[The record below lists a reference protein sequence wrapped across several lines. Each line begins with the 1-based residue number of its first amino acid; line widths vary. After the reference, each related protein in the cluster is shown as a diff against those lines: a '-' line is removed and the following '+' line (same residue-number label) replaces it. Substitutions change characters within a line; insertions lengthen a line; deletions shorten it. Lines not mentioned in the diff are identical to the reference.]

1 MVNMFRQ
8 KLTTPAI
15 GLRLMT
21 WSWRLLIAALAAM
34 VLLVGLGRLLFSSLP
49 ILQPELARILSDR
62 LRADLQ
68 VESMSAQ
75 WRDGEPLLS
84 LQGLSLKGK
93 DASVTGFSINQLDMV
108 LNLRESLLNWNVVF
122 TSLVING
129 VNIELVQGDG
139 ASWTLAGI
147 DRIAG
152 SSLPDRQHQRGA
164 LLDWLAL
171 QQSVDI
177 NDIHLHLGKIDGSRT
192 DIAGRSLQVLTAGNQ
207 KALSARLEV
216 GSGFV
221 ALEGRGVIS
230 QGTFFGWNGRIEADN
245 LDVEQLC
252 LLWGGCRDNVTAVQ
266 VRLDS
271 QWRYDRRRWQLAGQV
286 ALPQVVYRDHEGV
299 TRTLSAQTE
308 LFMQGAMAD
317 APDVQVWL
325 NDLTLANHLPDG
337 TTSDWHS
344 SWYLSGV
351 QQNNLAL
358 TVATNVFDLA
368 ASKRWLLDSGLLPKG
383 AAGLV
388 HTLNPRGQ
396 LNKLAVRFDPAR
408 QPFDFDLSAELDN
421 VSVDAWRG
429 APLGGNVSGPLRMSL
444 LQGYLDLN
452 ARDFQLGFPKLFR
465 DTWTFNTAVAR
476 LYWDVVDGYYI
487 LRSDNLALTGAE
499 GDLKGKLRLDVP
511 LHPDDSLDM
520 ALTVGLSQGDASFTG
535 KYLPAGLP
543 MDPGL
548 THWLDT
554 AIRQADIAG
563 GFIYNGALV
572 KGRDP
577 IRKTDSRWG
586 LYFDVGNGQLDYAP
600 EWPGITDLNAKVLV
614 NNDRVQVL
622 GRSARSAGAEL
633 TNITATVPLRGGSVL
648 NVATQLNAGGDTLQQ
663 FLTQTPINNW
673 LGGAA
678 KSWRLTGKPGSLTG
692 SLGLSLPLADLERTK
707 VDMHSN
713 VRSLGFALPDK
724 GIEISNI
731 NGDLS
736 YNSDSGLFGRQLS
749 GKMFGHTSQFGIQTT
764 VVNRL
769 PVSTDINWA
778 GRISM
783 ATLQRWLKQDWLSLL
798 RGETDYQG
806 RLSIGLKNHT
816 TVLKINSQ
824 LSGIATDLPAPLHKV
839 SERPQTL
846 DLTLQ
851 QTQKDGLLKVKLPGL
866 GQLALG
872 LTPEFAPSS
881 ARITLGDEKA
891 KADNLP
897 GKGRVVVSGS
907 LPRLEI
913 DPWQAFLQ
921 QHTSLTADQKLPMS
935 WPELED
941 VSIGSLHWGQY
952 RWPDVSV
959 SLQPALRPTES
970 GAQQHGVTLQVKS
983 DTLQGEFWRPTQ
995 PGTPWQ
1001 LSVDHAYL
1009 PAVAGQGKG
1018 KALAHIDPQ
1027 TLPDI
1032 DVQVNKLQ
1040 LGAQPPVGVAF
1051 TMRQTQDGVRIDN
1064 LVGDLADMRLTGLAD
1079 WVQVDGEQ
1087 HSWLQ
1092 SRVNGPDIS
1101 QLLQLFNVEGVLE
1114 SRESDI
1120 AASLNWVGSP
1130 YDFDLANLKGRL
1142 DLLLKKGTLN
1152 MAGSGSSEA
1161 LKLFGIL
1168 NVESLARRITLDF
1181 SDLFSSGISF
1191 DQMQASLAF
1200 NRGLITFDEPMII
1213 EGPSSNFKLDGTID
1227 LNREQLDLS
1236 LVVTLP
1242 LTSNLP
1248 ILSVLLGTAPQVA
1261 GMIYIAD
1268 KLVGKQVA
1276 QLTSIRYRIEGSLAD
1291 PKMTLDKLFTNQPR
1305 KS

>member
-1 MVNMFRQ
+1 MVMQ
-8 KLTTPAI
+8 KHTPPAI

-49 ILQPELARILSDR
+49 LLQPELARILSDR

-68 VESMSAQ
+68 IESMSVQ
-75 WRDGEPLLS
+75 WHDGEPLLS

-108 LNLRESLLNWNVVF
+108 LNLRESLLNRNVVF

-177 NDIHLHLGKIDGSRT
+177 NDVHLRLGKIDGSRS

-230 QGTFFGWNGRIEADN
+230 QGTFFGWHGRVQADN
-245 LDVEQLC
+245 LDAEQLC
-252 LLWGGCRDNVTAVQ
+252 PLWGGCRDNVTAVQ

-271 QWRYDRRRWQLAGQV
+271 QWRYDRSRWQLAGQV

-299 TRTLSAQTE
+299 TRTLSAQTD
-308 LFMQGAMAD
+308 LFIQGAMD
-317 APDVQVWL
+317 DEPDVQVWL

-337 TTSDWHS
+337 TPSTWHS

-383 AAGLV
+383 AAGLM
-388 HTLNPRGQ
+388 HTLNPSGQ
-396 LNKLAVRFDPAR
+396 LNKLAVRFDPSR

-429 APLGGNVSGPLRMSL
+429 APLGRNVSGPLRMSL

-465 DTWTFNTAVAR
+465 DTWTFNTAKAR

-487 LRSDNLALTGAE
+487 LRSDNLALSGAE
-499 GDLKGKLRLDVP
+499 GELKGKLRLDVP

-535 KYLPAGLP
+535 KYLPTFLP
-543 MDPGL
+543 MEPGL

-600 EWPGITDLNAKVLV
+600 QWPGITDLNARVLV
-614 NNDRVQVL
+614 NNDRVKVL
-622 GRSARSAGAEL
+622 GHSARSAGAEL
-633 TNITATVPLRGGSVL
+633 TNITATVPLKGGSVL

-692 SLGLSLPLADLERTK
+692 SLGLSLPLNDLERTK
-707 VDMHSN
+707 VDLRTK
-713 VRSLGFALPDK
+713 VRSIGFALPDK
-724 GIEISNI
+724 DIEISTI

-783 ATLQRWLKQDWLSLL
+783 ATLQRWLKHDWLNLL
-798 RGETDYQG
+798 HGETDYQG

-816 TVLKINSQ
+816 SVLQINSQ
-824 LSGIATDLPAPLHKV
+824 LSGIATDLPAPLRKV
-839 SERPQTL
+839 SERPQAL
-846 DLTLQ
+846 DLTLR
-851 QTQKDGLLKVKLPGL
+851 QTPKDGLLNVKLSGL

-881 ARITLGDEKA
+881 ARITLGAEAA
-891 KADNLP
+891 KAQNLP

-921 QHTSLTADQKLPMS
+921 QHSSLSGDPQAQVS
-935 WPELED
+935 WPEIKD
-941 VSIGSLHWGQY
+941 VKIGSLHWGQY
-952 RWPDVSV
+952 RWPEVSV
-959 SLQPALRPTES
+959 SLQPALRPAES
-970 GAQQHGVTLQVKS
+970 GAQHNGVTLQVKS
-983 DTLQGEFWRPTQ
+983 DTLQGELWRPTH
-995 PGTPWQ
+995 PGAPWQ
-1001 LSVDHAYL
+1001 LSVDHAHL
-1009 PAVAGQGKG
+1009 PEVAGQGEG
-1018 KALAHIDPQ
+1018 KALAHVDPQ

-1032 DVQVNKLQ
+1032 DVHVNKLQ
-1040 LGAQPPVGVAF
+1040 LGAQPPVGIAF
-1051 TMRQTQDGVRIDN
+1051 SMRRTQDGVRIDN
-1064 LVGDLADMRLTGLAD
+1064 LAGDLVDMRLTGLAD

-1092 SRVNGPDIS
+1092 SRVNGPNIS

-1114 SRESDI
+1114 TRESDI
-1120 AASLNWVGSP
+1120 TASLNWAGPP
-1130 YDFDLANLKGRL
+1130 YDVDLANLKGRL

-1200 NRGLITFDEPMII
+1200 NRGVITFDEPMII

-1276 QLTSIRYRIEGSLAD
+1276 QLTSIRYQIQGSLAD